1 MPESAEP
8 LVGIVV
14 VSHSARIAAG
24 VVDVAREMAGPAVR
38 IVAAGGTADGLLG
51 TDAVLIADAVAQADS
66 GAGVVILADLGSAVL
81 SARMAIEMIDPEIA
95 ARTRLSGGPLVEGA
109 FVAAIQASAGDSLA
123 DVWSAARQAGTM
135 QKDVDEAPAGRVAG
149 GGVAGAVAAAHATP
163 DGVGSGQVG
172 KAIEIKVHNEMGL
185 HGRPGAKLVQAAGE
199 FRSQVLIENL
209 STGSDAADAKSWF
222 RLLAAG
228 VREDHLIRI
237 TARGEDQDAAIE
249 AIRALADGGFGEGAA
264 VAGEVSEGG
273 APADEV
279 APQAAQAAK
288 AANAAK
294 AAKAAHAVQA
304 AQSATAPAAEAPAP
318 AAIGGRISGKPGAAG
333 IAIGPIWV
341 YREAPAAEGGDA
353 AGASARAMGSA
364 EAVDAI
370 RAAAV
375 KAASQ
380 LESLAERVRGL
391 GRPDDAEIIDAQ
403 AVMASDPA
411 LLDAAAARV
420 AAGDLPETAVES
432 AASELGAVL
441 AAVPDELLA
450 ARAADIRDVGARI
463 ARILK
468 GGEATLPEVPSIAV
482 ADDLPPSIAAE
493 IPPGLLLGIA
503 LESGSVTAHAVILA
517 RGMGIPAVV
526 GARGLL
532 AAASGAATIAIDGGS
547 GEVAVDPGEAATAEF
562 NARASAL
569 AAARRAAAALR
580 GKPGAT
586 ADGKRIA
593 LFANIGSPADSARA
607 LEAGAEGVGLF
618 RTEFLFMRRRTAP
631 TEAEQ
636 VAAYRAVFEAFGP
649 DRPVVVRLADIGG
662 DKALPY
668 LNLPAEANPFL
679 GIRAIRLAGAGSRD
693 LLLTQMRAIWRA
705 AGLAGVTPH
714 VMAPMVATAADV
726 RQLLDLRDEARAAA
740 GVTAAVAGDP
750 MPAKMVTGVMVEIPS
765 AAMLATELA
774 RMVDFFS
781 IGTNDLTQYAM
792 AADRGNARLAYLQ
805 DALHPAVLR
814 LIREVV
820 AGADEAGIPVAVC
833 GELAGDPA
841 GALVLVGLGVDE
853 LSADAGS
860 LDAVRAAVAAFNSAD
875 LDDLAARALVAPDAD
890 AVRAMA
896 GRLLVRPA
904 R

>member
-1 MPESAEP
+1 VPESAEP

-95 ARTRLSGGPLVEGA
+95 GRTRLSGGPLVEGA

-135 QKDVDEAPAGRVAG
+135 QKDVDEAPAGGVA

-163 DGVGSGQVG
+163 DGAGSGQAG

-222 RLLAAG
+222 RLLATG
-228 VREDHLIRI
+228 VRKDHLIRI

-249 AIRALADGGFGEGAA
+249 AIRALADGGFGEGAV

-273 APADEV
+273 APASEV
-279 APQAAQAAK
+279 AAQSAQSAQ
-288 AANAAK
+288 

-304 AQSATAPAAEAPAP
+304 ARAPAAEAPAP

-353 AGASARAMGSA
+353 AGTPARAIGSA

-547 GEVAVDPGEAATAEF
+547 GEVAVDPGQAATAEF

-636 VAAYRAVFEAFGP
+636 VVAYRAVFEAFGP

-740 GVTAAVAGDP
+740 GVAAAVAGDP

-860 LDAVRAAVAAFNSAD
+860 LDAVRAAVAAFSSAD